1 MKGTHIV
8 DVLKDEKNEFLKLT
22 KWESNEIMWLDEK
35 INEHG
40 LLLNALVSNYAH
52 NTIRIKVVVRKIT

>member
-1 MKGTHIV
+1 
-8 DVLKDEKNEFLKLT
+8 
-22 KWESNEIMWLDEK
+22 MWLDEK